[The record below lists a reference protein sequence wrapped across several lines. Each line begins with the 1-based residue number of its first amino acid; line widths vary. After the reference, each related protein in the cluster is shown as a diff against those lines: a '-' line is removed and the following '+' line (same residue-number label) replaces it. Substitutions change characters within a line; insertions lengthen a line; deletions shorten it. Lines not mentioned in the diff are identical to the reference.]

1 MKHLFSLL
9 FSPQDQWQLNI
20 YSIGNT
26 VAGVVMPNISVRSVL
41 KIYRVPIEPHKNPGI
56 QSYVSFVNPGIQSY
70 VYVCL
75 CV

>member
-1 MKHLFSLL
+1 
-9 FSPQDQWQLNI
+9 
-20 YSIGNT
+20 
-26 VAGVVMPNISVRSVL
+26 MPNISVRSVL